1 MHPKTKQLHNARS
14 EHPTSLQELEHG
26 NASRGVFQAQETE
39 KKVDKQDISV
49 VEWLQ
54 IDELGAH
61 SHSKAD

>member
-14 EHPTSLQELEHG
+14 EHPTSLQELEYG
-26 NASRGVFQAQETE
+26 NASRAVFQAQETE
-39 KKVDKQDISV
+39 RKADKRDISV

-54 IDELGAH
+54 IDELDAH